1 MKYGIKPDLYTNLH
15 KGTTKYNRIMSYR
28 GITYRLIPGTKARA
42 RQLACLA
49 GACRYVWNHFL
60 GENQRFMEIHREEP
74 ELHPKPQTSFFRL
87 GKDFTQLR
95 LGTPWMQE
103 LSFSIVRYTLKHQ
116 ADAWAQYFKGVRGR
130 PKFKS
135 KRGDDS
141 FTIPERVRLRSNHVH
156 IPKVGWLVLRGNNPY
171 TQGKPLSATVRQSGR
186 KWYCSVTYE
195 VDLPERIDNGRAV
208 GLDRNVGQVAT
219 STGDIIPL
227 PYSKGLE
234 VRQKHYQKMVNR
246 RQKGSNRRKR
256 ANQLWARTAR
266 KLANQRK
273 DWCHQISSVLAKSAS
288 EIIIEDLN
296 TQGMTRSTKGTIQ
309 NPGKNVKQKSG
320 LSREILRSG
329 WGILGHYLGY
339 KAHTLTK
346 VPATYTSQKCNQCGH
361 IAKENRK
368 TQSKFECV
376 SCGHTGNADINAALN
391 ILAFGIGASGR
402 RKTNELLVISWSVKT

>member
-1 MKYGIKPDLYTNLH
+1 
-15 KGTTKYNRIMSYR
+15 MSYR

-60 GENQRFMEIHREEP
+60 GENQRLIAVHREDP
-74 ELHPKPQTSFFRL
+74 ENHPKPPTSFFSL
-87 GKDFTQLR
+87 GKEFTQLR
-95 LGTPWMQE
+95 LSTPWLQE
-103 LSFSIVRYTLKHQ
+103 LSFLVVRHTLKYQ

-130 PKFKS
+130 PKFKG

-141 FTIPERVRLRSNHVH
+141 FTIPENVKLRSNHVH
-156 IPKVGWLVLRGNNPY
+156 IPRIGWLVVRGNNPY
-171 TQGKPLSATVRQSGR
+171 PQGKPISATVRQCGR
-186 KWYCSVTYE
+186 KWFCSVIYE
-195 VDLPERIDNGRAV
+195 VDLPEPVDNGLAV

-227 PYSKGLE
+227 PDTKSLE
-234 VRQKHYQKMVNR
+234 TRKKHYQRMVSR
-246 RQKGSNRRKR
+246 RKKGSNRRKR

-266 KLANQRK
+266 KIANQRQ
-273 DWCHQISSVLAKSAS
+273 DWCHQISRVLAQSAS

-296 TQGMTRSTKGTIQ
+296 TQSMTKSAKGTVE

-320 LSREILRSG
+320 LNREILRSG
-329 WGILGHYLGY
+329 WGILENFLGY
-339 KAHTLTK
+339 KAHTVTR
-346 VPATYTSQKCNQCGH
+346 VPAAHTSQKCSQCGY

-376 SCGHTGNADINAALN
+376 RCGHIGNADINAALN
-391 ILAFGIGASGR
+391 ILASGTGASGR
-402 RKTNELLVISWSVKT
+402 GKTNDLLVISWSVNT